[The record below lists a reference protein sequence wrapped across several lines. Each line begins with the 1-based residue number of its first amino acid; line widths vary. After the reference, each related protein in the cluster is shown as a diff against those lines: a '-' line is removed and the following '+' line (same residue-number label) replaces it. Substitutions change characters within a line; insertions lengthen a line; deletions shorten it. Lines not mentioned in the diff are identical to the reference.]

1 MASGT
6 PYSLLVL
13 LCMVAAATAASY
25 EDGDERLGYINI
37 ASDGTTAVTFNATSI
52 QNAVIL
58 GLLLL
63 VLGALILPMFGIPL
77 GSLFSE
83 RSGQDY
89 GSAYNGGYSE
99 TNYAYAPSVA
109 KRYYIRCF

>member
-89 GSAYNGGYSE
+89 GSAYNSGYSE
-99 TNYAYAPSVA
+99 TNFAYAPSVA

>member
-1 MASGT
+1 MALETRYG
-6 PYSLLVL
+6 LLVL
-13 LCMVAAATAASY
+13 LCLAATATAASY

-58 GLLLL
+58 GLLIL
-63 VLGALILPMFGIPL
+63 VLGALILPMFGVPL
-77 GSLFSE
+77 SSLFSE
-83 RSGQDY
+83 RSGQEY
-89 GSAYNGGYSE
+89 GSAYNGGYSGE

-109 KRYYIRCF
+109 KR